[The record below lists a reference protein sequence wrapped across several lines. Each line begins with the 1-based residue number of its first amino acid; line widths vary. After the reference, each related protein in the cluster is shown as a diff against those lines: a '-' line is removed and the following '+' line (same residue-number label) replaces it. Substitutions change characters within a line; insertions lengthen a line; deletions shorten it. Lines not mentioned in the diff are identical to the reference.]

1 MKFLD
6 DKELNIVSGGHAWNP
21 WHSSTAIKSAF
32 DDGTGHNTSHHCI
45 NSTDNPHSV
54 VGMYYLQKTEG
65 LIDLCVAIEC
75 THILYGVFRGLDFNR
90 IT

>member
-32 DDGTGHNTSHHCI
+32 DDGTGHISGAISPAGAAAVC
-45 NSTDNPHSV
+45 SAVAGGASV
-54 VGMYYLQKTEG
+54 IGDQ
-65 LIDLCVAIEC
+65 
-75 THILYGVFRGLDFNR
+75 
-90 IT
+90 